1 MMRAHVFQH
10 VPFEGP
16 GSIAPWLEARGI
28 EISNTRFFQNDPLPK
43 VEEIDFLVVMG
54 GPMSVNDERVF
65 PWLVSEKHFI
75 RDMINRGKP
84 VLGICLGAQMIAN
97 VLGSKVYPN
106 AEKEIGW
113 FPIQGTVT
121 SDQSNVFRFP
131 DECVVFHWHGET
143 FDLPRGATRLAKSP
157 ACMNQAFQFN
167 ANVIGLQ
174 FHLET
179 TPASARELVANC
191 RDELGHGAYVQSEGA
206 IMAAPTGHYVVINT
220 LIDAVLSFLLAGRA
234 HWTTDGRARK

>member
-1 MMRAHVFQH
+1 MRAHVFQH

-16 GSIAPWLEARGI
+16 GSIGPWLEARGI
-28 EISNTRFFQNDPLPK
+28 EISVTRFFQNDPLPT

-54 GPMSVNDERVF
+54 GPMSVNDEHAY
-65 PWLVSEKHFI
+65 PWLVSEKRFI
-75 RDMINRGKP
+75 RDVMNRGKP

-106 AEKEIGW
+106 SEKEIGW

-121 SDQSNVFRFP
+121 SDQANVFRFP

-143 FDLPRGATRLAKSP
+143 FDLPQGAKRLAKSV
-157 ACMNQAFQFN
+157 ASANQAFVLN

-179 TPASARELVANC
+179 TPTSARALVENC
-191 RDELGHGAYVQSEGA
+191 RDELVPAKYVQSENSIVSALPERYEA
-206 IMAAPTGHYVVINT
+206 INALMGE
-220 LIDAVLSFLLAGRA
+220 VLAFLLKR
-234 HWTTDGRARK
+234 

>member
-1 MMRAHVFQH
+1 MRAHVFQH

-16 GSIAPWLEARGI
+16 GSIAPWLEARGTTI
-28 EISNTRFFQNDPLPK
+28 GVTRFYQNDPLPK

-54 GPMSVNDERVF
+54 GPMSVNDEHVF
-65 PWLVSEKHFI
+65 PWLVAEKRFI
-75 RDMINRGKP
+75 REMIDHGKP

-97 VLGSKVYPN
+97 VLGSKIYRN

-113 FPIQGTVT
+113 WPIQSTPAAEHPHT
-121 SDQSNVFRFP
+121 VFRFP
-131 DECVVFHWHGET
+131 DQCVVFHWHGET
-143 FDLPRGATRLAKSP
+143 FDLPRGATQLAQSA
-157 ACMNQAFQFN
+157 ACANQAFQFG

-191 RDELGHGAYVQSEGA
+191 RDELVPAKYIQSEST
-206 IMAAPTGHYVVINT
+206 ILAAPPEQYASIN
-220 LIDAVLSFLLAGRA
+220 VLMEKVLAFLLRN
-234 HWTTDGRARK
+234 H